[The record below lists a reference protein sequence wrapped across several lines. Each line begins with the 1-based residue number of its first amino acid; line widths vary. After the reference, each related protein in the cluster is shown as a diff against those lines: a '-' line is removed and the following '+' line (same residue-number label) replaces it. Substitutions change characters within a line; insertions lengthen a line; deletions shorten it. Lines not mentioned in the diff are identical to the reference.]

1 MLLRMIREKQ
11 PKFRN
16 IFFLGREG
24 GVVVD
29 AKPVV
34 FATAWNPSLNIVSCA
49 DL

>member
-11 PKFRN
+11 QGFRN

-34 FATAWNPSLNIVSCA
+34 LTPWNPAFNIVSWA
-49 DL
+49 DPV